1 MKKNRIQVVLP
12 DTALEK
18 FQKQMEKQGRT
29 ESNLGRKYI
38 IEGLNKD
45 EEKEKK

>member
-1 MKKNRIQVVLP
+1 MKKNRIQVILP
-12 DTALEK
+12 DTAMEK
-18 FQKQMEKQGRT
+18 FQKQMVKHGRSS
-29 ESNLGRKYI
+29 SNLGRKYI